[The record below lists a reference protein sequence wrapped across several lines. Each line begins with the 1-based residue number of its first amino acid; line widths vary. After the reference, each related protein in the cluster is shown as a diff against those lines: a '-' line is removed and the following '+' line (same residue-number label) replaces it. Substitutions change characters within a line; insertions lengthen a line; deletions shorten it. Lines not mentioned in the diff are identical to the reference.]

1 MHSWC
6 VESEKWVEIF
16 FHHWT
21 SQKIPF
27 LYFFLHKSWIW
38 QTLGHVTKKISYRQF
53 HNASKECFWPKNFL
67 NFIKVPFCQF
77 FIFAKMALLNTRI
90 YAGKS
95 TKRRFSLMSNDEKKF
110 QPIFQILHI
119 KNAWVLLELAMAL
132 VTTIGMRFLQV
143 CHVNALVEFWLWTL
157 LLGLQI
163 ECLRGCYPSLLPLL
177 CILNS
182 ECFKRSIEVLFLHR
196 IQVKI

>member
-21 SQKIPF
+21 SEKIHF

-38 QTLGHVTKKISYRQF
+38 QTLGHVTKKISYRHF
-53 HNASKECFWPKNFL
+53 HNASKES
-67 NFIKVPFCQF
+67 
-77 FIFAKMALLNTRI
+77 RI

-95 TKRRFSLMSNDEKKF
+95 TKRRFSLMSNDEKKI

-119 KNAWVLLELAMAL
+119 KSAWFLLELAMAL

-143 CHVNALVEFWLWTL
+143 WHMYLQDETSAKWEMVENGLPDNESPFRLLVWLFSEKVENELVL
-157 LLGLQI
+157 LLFYSLFFSAFQSQDSRVLQEI
-163 ECLRGCYPSLLPLL
+163 KEKSCRTL
-177 CILNS
+177 
-182 ECFKRSIEVLFLHR
+182 
-196 IQVKI
+196 KIISFYS